1 MESPDGGRRL
11 RFERPMRAK
20 WARAVALDSCCRVHS
35 SYWDDLMSPSM
46 VGDGRART
54 RIRAANYAVAST
66 SAWRTPSLQPGA
78 IRWELTKQI
87 ERLQR
92 GRPDI
97 VRVTVRY
104 TR

>member
-1 MESPDGGRRL
+1 MASPDGGRRL

-20 WARAVALDSCCRVHS
+20 WARAVALDSCCRVHFA
-35 SYWDDLMSPSM
+35 YWDDLMSPSM